1 MLITFYRLFLKA
13 EKLKIATAIVAG
25 FIHIC
30 CTIILLLSIGKYVE
44 LAFNGSGARSRAL
57 HWLGIHLPDDLQF
70 FYFFFFSVVCLKLL
84 AAWAENYFTKK
95 AATSYIETL
104 RLSYFSYLLSSE
116 KVFTEKPVSKLL
128 VWFSSDLKT
137 LQRLAEKGCI
147 GLIKDILFVLLMAY
161 VLAGLS
167 IGFSF
172 IICFIVIA
180 GWLINRASNKKSS
193 GHLKKSRNRSGEVLA
208 HISNR
213 FTEAEKNFS
222 NIQEQSEKEA
232 LQKLQQTLLQS
243 KNSHLLRSS
252 FIRSAT
258 PFLMYVFLGLVMVA
272 VASLPAFELSQAD
285 VLTFLLLLLNLFSP
299 MGRII
304 RIENIITP
312 AKMGLQRLS
321 FLKKEKLFK
330 DKQAAIKGSK
340 QKPAFFG

>member
-1 MLITFYRLFLKA
+1 MLLTFYRLFLRA
-13 EKLKIATAIVAG
+13 EKLTIAVSVVAG

-57 HWLGIHLPDDLQF
+57 YWMGIYLPDDLQF
-70 FYFFFFSVVCLKLL
+70 FYFFFFSMVCLKLL
-84 AAWAENYFTKK
+84 AAWTENYFTKK
-95 AATSYIETL
+95 AAASYIETL
-104 RLSYFSYLLSSE
+104 RLSYFSYLLSAE

-128 VWFSSDLKT
+128 IWFSSDLKT

-193 GHLKKSRNRSGEVLA
+193 GHLKKSRKRSGEVLA

-222 NIQEQSEKEA
+222 NIYQQNEKEA
-232 LQKLQQTLLQS
+232 LQELQQTLLQT

-252 FIRSAT
+252 FIRSIT
-258 PFLMYVFLGLVMVA
+258 PFLMYIFLGLVMVV
-272 VASLPAFELSQAD
+272 VASMPALELTQAD
-285 VLTFLLLLLNLFSP
+285 VITFLLLLLNIFSP

-321 FLKKEKLFK
+321 FLQKEKFLK
-330 DKQAAIKGSK
+330 NKHASITGS
-340 QKPAFFG
+340 QENPAFFS

>member
-1 MLITFYRLFLKA
+1 MEAEQGAVPFIGWAFICLMICNFSTF
-13 EKLKIATAIVAG
+13 
-25 FIHIC
+25 
-30 CTIILLLSIGKYVE
+30 S
-44 LAFNGSGARSRAL
+44 
-57 HWLGIHLPDDLQF
+57 
-70 FYFFFFSVVCLKLL
+70 FS
-84 AAWAENYFTKK
+84 AWCV
-95 AATSYIETL
+95 
-104 RLSYFSYLLSSE
+104 SYLISSE

-147 GLIKDILFVLLMAY
+147 GLIKDVLFVLLMAY

-172 IICFIVIA
+172 IICLIVIA

-193 GHLKKSRNRSGEVLA
+193 GHLKKSRSKSGEVLA

-222 NIQEQSEKEA
+222 NIQQQNEKEA
-232 LQKLQQTLLQS
+232 LQQLQQTLLQT

-258 PFLMYVFLGLVMVA
+258 PFLMYIFLGLVMVA
-272 VASLPAFELSQAD
+272 VASMPAFELSQAD

-321 FLKKEKLFK
+321 FLKKEKNLK
-330 DKQAAIKGSK
+330 NKEAAMMESQ
-340 QKPAFFG
+340 QKPAFFS